1 MSCRRGLV
9 VQAELW
15 EVVVAVASKS
25 AVTLAARTV
34 VVGEAVVLG
43 MEVDVEVVAGRL
55 FVGLEVAVAMV

>member
-1 MSCRRGLV
+1 